1 MKIEVKNL
9 TKVYGEKTS
18 AVLALSELDLTIS
31 ENEICIVRGPN
42 GSGKTTLISI
52 LAGEI
57 TPTVGEIK
65 LVSQQVKEPVIS
77 VINQFNNL
85 IDDLSIEEHFKL
97 LNRETNLGLVDQ
109 KLLLK
114 TPSQISRGEAQLIS
128 IALALSPDT
137 DLLLADEPSGAL
149 GADDAKRV
157 YEFIRTAAL
166 KNNCAVILVT
176 HDVAA
181 EQIADRVVRLRDG
194 RISEAWKPGDP
205 VKQVINSRGWV
216 RIPDEVSPGLSKEV
230 EIQTSAM
237 GAVINGHV
245 DQTPKFESDF
255 NPRKPGLKKL
265 IKAINLS
272 TFYGPTPVSSD
283 LSFEIAE
290 GELFCIYGKSGIG
303 KTTLLKTLCNL
314 HKGFSG
320 DLEITETPTIP
331 YFNIDL
337 PYGMELNLFELNVKR
352 ELIEKLQL
360 ENFAD
365 RPIKTYSGGQRQRA
379 LVALALSNPADAI
392 ALDEPTSALDNE
404 MADLVIRNLLESTK
418 TLILATHD
426 ERLLQV
432 SNTKVLL

>member
-1 MKIEVKNL
+1 MKIEIKNL

-52 LAGEI
+52 LAGDLS
-57 TPTVGEIK
+57 PTVGEIR
-65 LVSQQVKEPVIS
+65 LVSQQIKEPVIS
-77 VINQFNNL
+77 VINQFDNL
-85 IDDLSIEEHFKL
+85 IEDLSIEEHFKL
-97 LNRETNLGLVDQ
+97 LNRETNLALVDQ
-109 KLLLK
+109 KLLVK
-114 TPSQISRGEAQLIS
+114 KPSQISRGEAQLIS

-149 GADDAKRV
+149 GPEDAQLV
-157 YEFIRTAAL
+157 YEFIRTAAV

-181 EQIADRVVRLRDG
+181 ERIADRVVRLRDG
-194 RISEAWKPGDP
+194 RISETWKPGNS
-205 VKQVINSRGWV
+205 VKQVINSKGWV

-230 EIQTSAM
+230 EIQSSQT

-245 DQTPKFESDF
+245 DQRPRFESGF
-255 NPRKPGLKKL
+255 NPRKPGAKKL
-265 IKAINLS
+265 IKAISVS
-272 TFYGPTPVSSD
+272 TFYDSTPVSND
-283 LSFEIAE
+283 LSFEITE

-303 KTTLLKTLCNL
+303 KTTLLKTVCGL

-320 DLEITETPTIP
+320 DLDTTATPTIP
-331 YFNIDL
+331 YFNIEL
-337 PYGMELNLFELNVKR
+337 PYGMELNLFELNV
-352 ELIEKLQL
+352 EPGLIEKLELQ
-360 ENFAD
+360 NFAH

-379 LVALALSNPADAI
+379 LVAIALSNSADVI

-404 MADLVIRNLLESTK
+404 MTDLVIKNLLESTK
-418 TLILATHD
+418 TLILTTHD
-426 ERLLQV
+426 VRLLQIA
-432 SNTKVLL
+432 NTKVQL

>member
-1 MKIEVKNL
+1 MKIEIKNL

-52 LAGEI
+52 LAGDLS
-57 TPTVGEIK
+57 PTVGEIR
-65 LVSQQVKEPVIS
+65 LVSQQIKEPVIS
-77 VINQFNNL
+77 VINQFDNL
-85 IDDLSIEEHFKL
+85 IEDLSIEEHFKL
-97 LNRETNLGLVDQ
+97 LNRETNLALVDQ
-109 KLLLK
+109 KLLVK
-114 TPSQISRGEAQLIS
+114 KPSQISRGEAQLIS

-149 GADDAKRV
+149 GPEDAQLV
-157 YEFIRTAAL
+157 YEFIRTAAV

-181 EQIADRVVRLRDG
+181 ERIADRVVRLRDG
-194 RISEAWKPGDP
+194 RISETWKPGNS
-205 VKQVINSRGWV
+205 VKQVINSKGWV

-230 EIQTSAM
+230 EIQSSQT

-245 DQTPKFESDF
+245 DQRPRFESGF
-255 NPRKPGLKKL
+255 NPRKSGIKKL
-265 IKAINLS
+265 IKAINVS
-272 TFYGPTPVSSD
+272 TFYDSTPVSND
-283 LSFEIAE
+283 LSFEITE

-303 KTTLLKTLCNL
+303 KTTLLKTVCGL

-320 DLEITETPTIP
+320 DLDTTATPTIP
-331 YFNIDL
+331 YFNIEL
-337 PYGMELNLFELNVKR
+337 PYGMELNLFELNV
-352 ELIEKLQL
+352 EPGLIEKLELQ
-360 ENFAD
+360 NFAH

-379 LVALALSNPADAI
+379 LVAIALSNSADVI

-404 MADLVIRNLLESTK
+404 MTDLVIKNLLESTK
-418 TLILATHD
+418 TLILTTHD
-426 ERLLQV
+426 VRLLQIA
-432 SNTKVLL
+432 NTKVQL

>member
-245 DQTPKFESDF
+245 VQTPKFESDF

>member
-1 MKIEVKNL
+1 MKIEIKNL

-18 AVLALSELDLTIS
+18 AVLALSELDLMIS

-52 LAGEI
+52 LAGEL
-57 TPTVGEIK
+57 TPTVGEIR
-65 LVSQQVKEPVIS
+65 LVSEQVKEPVIS

-85 IDDLSIEEHFKL
+85 IEDLSIEEHFKL
-97 LNRETNLGLVDQ
+97 LNRETNLALVDQ

-114 TPSQISRGEAQLIS
+114 MPSQISRGEAQLIS

-149 GADDAKRV
+149 GADDAKLV
-157 YEFIRTAAL
+157 YEFIRTAAV

-181 EQIADRVVRLRDG
+181 EEIADRVVRLRDG
-194 RISEAWKPGDP
+194 RISETWKPGNS
-205 VKQVINSRGWV
+205 VKQVINSKGWV
-216 RIPDEVSPGLSKEV
+216 RIPDEVSPGLTKEV
-230 EIQTSAM
+230 EIQNSAI
-237 GAVINGHV
+237 GAVINGHL
-245 DQTPKFESDF
+245 DQAPKFESGF
-255 NPRKPGLKKL
+255 NARKPGINKL
-265 IKAINLS
+265 IKVVNVS
-272 TFYGPTPVSSD
+272 TFYGSTPVSSD
-283 LSFEIAE
+283 LSFQITE

-303 KTTLLKTLCNL
+303 KTTLLKTLCGL

-320 DLEITETPTIP
+320 DLEISKTPTIP

-337 PYGMELNLFELNVKR
+337 PYGMELNLFELNV
-352 ELIEKLQL
+352 EPGLIEKLQL
-360 ENFAD
+360 ENFAH
-365 RPIKTYSGGQRQRA
+365 RQIKTYSGGQRQRA
-379 LVALALSNPADAI
+379 LVAMALSNSADVI
-392 ALDEPTSALDNE
+392 ALDEPTSALDND
-404 MADLVIRNLLESTK
+404 MTDLVIKNLLESTK

-432 SNTKVLL
+432 ANTNVLL

>member
-1 MKIEVKNL
+1 MKIEIKNL

-18 AVLALSELDLTIS
+18 AVLALSELDLSIS

-52 LAGEI
+52 LSGEL
-57 TPTVGEIK
+57 TPTVGEIR
-65 LVSQQVKEPVIS
+65 LDSQQVKKPVIS

-85 IDDLSIEEHFKL
+85 IEDLSIEEHFKL
-97 LNRETNLGLVDQ
+97 LNRKTNLDLVDQ

-114 TPSQISRGEAQLIS
+114 KPSQISRGEAQLIS

-149 GADDAKRV
+149 GAGDARLV
-157 YEFIRTAAL
+157 YEFIKTAAV
-166 KNNCAVILVT
+166 KSNCAVILVT

-194 RISEAWKPGDP
+194 RISETWKPGSSI
-205 VKQVINSRGWV
+205 KQVINSKGWV
-216 RIPDEVSPGLSKEV
+216 RIPDEVSPGLTKEV
-230 EIQTSAM
+230 EIQTSEV
-237 GAVINGHV
+237 GAVINGHLE
-245 DQTPKFESDF
+245 QMPKSESGF
-255 NPRKPGLKKL
+255 NPRKPGTRNL
-265 IKAINLS
+265 IKVNNLS
-272 TFYGPTPVSSD
+272 TFYGQTSISSD
-283 LSFEIAE
+283 LSFEITE

-303 KTTLLKTLCNL
+303 KTTLLKTLCGL

-320 DLEITETPTIP
+320 DLQTTEMATIP
-331 YFNIDL
+331 YFSIDL
-337 PYGMELNLFELNVKR
+337 PYGLELNLFELNVEQ

-360 ENFAD
+360 ENFAH
-365 RPIKTYSGGQRQRA
+365 RPINTYSGGQRQRA
-379 LVALALSNPADAI
+379 LVAMALSNSADVIAI
-392 ALDEPTSALDNE
+392 DEPTSALDNE
-404 MADLVIRNLLESTK
+404 MTDLVIKNLLESKK

>member
-149 GADDAKRV
+149 GAEDAKRV

-272 TFYGPTPVSSD
+272 TFYGPIPVSSD

>member
-1 MKIEVKNL
+1 MKIEIKNL

-18 AVLALSELDLTIS
+18 AVLALSELDLMIS

-52 LAGEI
+52 LAGEL
-57 TPTVGEIK
+57 TPTVGEIR
-65 LVSQQVKEPVIS
+65 LVSEQVKEPVIS

-85 IDDLSIEEHFKL
+85 IEDLSIEEHFKL
-97 LNRETNLGLVDQ
+97 LNRETNLALVDQ

-114 TPSQISRGEAQLIS
+114 MPSQISRGEAQLIS

-149 GADDAKRV
+149 GADDAKLV
-157 YEFIRTAAL
+157 YEFIRTAAV

-181 EQIADRVVRLRDG
+181 EEIADRVVRLRDG
-194 RISEAWKPGDP
+194 RISETWKPGNS
-205 VKQVINSRGWV
+205 VKQVINSKGWV
-216 RIPDEVSPGLSKEV
+216 RIPDEVSPGLTKEV
-230 EIQTSAM
+230 EIQNSAI
-237 GAVINGHV
+237 GAVINGHL
-245 DQTPKFESDF
+245 DQAPKFESGF
-255 NPRKPGLKKL
+255 NTRKPGINKL
-265 IKAINLS
+265 IKVVNVS
-272 TFYGPTPVSSD
+272 TFYGSTPVSSD
-283 LSFEIAE
+283 LSFQITE

-303 KTTLLKTLCNL
+303 KTTLLKTLCGL

-320 DLEITETPTIP
+320 DLEISKTPTIP

-337 PYGMELNLFELNVKR
+337 PYGMELNLFELNV
-352 ELIEKLQL
+352 EPGLIEKLQL
-360 ENFAD
+360 ENFAH
-365 RPIKTYSGGQRQRA
+365 RQIKTYSGGQRQRA
-379 LVALALSNPADAI
+379 LVAMALSNSADVI
-392 ALDEPTSALDNE
+392 ALDEPTSALDND
-404 MADLVIRNLLESTK
+404 MTDLVIKNLLESTK

-432 SNTKVLL
+432 ANTNVLL

>member
-1 MKIEVKNL
+1 MKIEIKNL

-18 AVLALSELDLTIS
+18 AVLALSELDLMIS

-52 LAGEI
+52 LAGEL
-57 TPTVGEIK
+57 TPTVGEIR
-65 LVSQQVKEPVIS
+65 LVSEQVKEPVIS

-85 IDDLSIEEHFKL
+85 IEDLSIEEHFKL
-97 LNRETNLGLVDQ
+97 LNRETNLALVDQ

-114 TPSQISRGEAQLIS
+114 MPSQISRGEAQLIS

-149 GADDAKRV
+149 GADDAKLV
-157 YEFIRTAAL
+157 YEFIRTAAV

-181 EQIADRVVRLRDG
+181 EEIADRVVRLRDG
-194 RISEAWKPGDP
+194 RISETWKPGNS
-205 VKQVINSRGWV
+205 VKQVINSKGWV
-216 RIPDEVSPGLSKEV
+216 RIPDEVSPGLTKEV
-230 EIQTSAM
+230 EIQNSAI
-237 GAVINGHV
+237 GAVINGHLG
-245 DQTPKFESDF
+245 QAPKFESGF
-255 NPRKPGLKKL
+255 NTRKPGINKL
-265 IKAINLS
+265 IKVVNVS
-272 TFYGPTPVSSD
+272 TFYGSTPVSSD
-283 LSFEIAE
+283 LSFQITE

-303 KTTLLKTLCNL
+303 KTTLLKTLCGL

-320 DLEITETPTIP
+320 DLEISKTPTIP

-337 PYGMELNLFELNVKR
+337 PYGMELNLFELNV
-352 ELIEKLQL
+352 EPGLIEKLQL
-360 ENFAD
+360 ENFAH
-365 RPIKTYSGGQRQRA
+365 RQIKTYSGGQRQRA
-379 LVALALSNPADAI
+379 LVAMALSNSADVI
-392 ALDEPTSALDNE
+392 ALDEPTSALDND
-404 MADLVIRNLLESTK
+404 MTDLVIKNLLESTK

-432 SNTKVLL
+432 ANTNVLL

>member
-18 AVLALSELDLTIS
+18 AVLALNELDLTIS

-149 GADDAKRV
+149 GAEDAKRV

-272 TFYGPTPVSSD
+272 TFYGPIPVSSD

>member
-31 ENEICIVRGPN
+31 KNEICIVRGPN

-149 GADDAKRV
+149 GAEDAKRV

-237 GAVINGHV
+237 GAIINGHV
-245 DQTPKFESDF
+245 VQTPKFESDF

-303 KTTLLKTLCNL
+303 KTTLLKTLCGL

-379 LVALALSNPADAI
+379 LVAMALSNPADAI

>member
-1 MKIEVKNL
+1 MKIEIKNL

-52 LAGEI
+52 LAGELS
-57 TPTVGEIK
+57 PTVGEIR
-65 LVSQQVKEPVIS
+65 LVSQHVEEPVIS

-97 LNRETNLGLVDQ
+97 LNRETNLALVDQ
-109 KLLLK
+109 KLLVK
-114 TPSQISRGEAQLIS
+114 KPSRISRGEAQLIS
-128 IALALSPDT
+128 IALALSPET

-149 GADDAKRV
+149 GLEDAQLV
-157 YEFIRTAAL
+157 YEFIRTAAV

-194 RISEAWKPGDP
+194 RISETWKPGNS
-205 VKQVINSRGWV
+205 VKQVINSKGWV

-230 EIQTSAM
+230 EIQSSQT
-237 GAVINGHV
+237 GAAINGYV
-245 DQTPKFESDF
+245 DQAPKFESGL
-255 NPRKPGLKKL
+255 NPRKPSIKKL
-265 IKAINLS
+265 IKANNIS
-272 TFYGPTPVSSD
+272 TFYDSTPVSRD
-283 LSFEIAE
+283 LSFEITE

-303 KTTLLKTLCNL
+303 KTTLLKTLCRL

-320 DLEITETPTIP
+320 DLETSEIPTIP

-337 PYGMELNLFELNVKR
+337 PYGLELNLIELKV
-352 ELIEKLQL
+352 EPGLIEKLQL
-360 ENFAD
+360 GNFAH

-379 LVALALSNPADAI
+379 LVATALSNSADVI

-426 ERLLQV
+426 ERLMQV
-432 SNTKVLL
+432 ANSKVRL

>member
-149 GADDAKRV
+149 GAEDAKRV